1 MNVVEPITV
10 GPVGAGY
17 LPEIDMSRPPRLTRR
32 DVFLLSVAI
41 AIVATIVVGSI
52 LFREK
57 IEEIG
62 GIGYV
67 GIVLANAIGSA
78 TIVSSGADYRDRGH
92 RCDDLEP
99 RARRDSRR
107 HGINHRGVHGLCRRS
122 QRPFRRRPHDGREQV
137 VFKGGVVDEA
147 TRVPHSFPAGGDAK
161 PVHGL
166 RRNRGWLLGL
176 LGAEVHRGLLV
187 GQGSQVH
194 ADRPSQLLVGGR
206 NPAVPRLVTEA
217 ACRHQDL
224 RQSALKFR
232 SGQQ

>member
-78 TIVSSGADYRDRGH
+78 TIVLPVPTIATVVIGATIWNPVLVGIAGATGSTIGEFTAYVAGASARSGVDRMMAEN
-92 RCDDLEP
+92 RWYS
-99 RARRDSRR
+99 RAESWMKRR
-107 HGINHRGVHGLCRRS
+107 GFLTVFLLAATPN
-122 QRPFRRRPHDGREQV
+122 PFM
-137 VFKGGVVDEA
+137 
-147 TRVPHSFPAGGDAK
+147 
-161 PVHGL
+161 GL

>member
-78 TIVSSGADYRDRGH
+78 TIVLPVPTIATVVIGAT
-92 RCDDLEP
+92 
-99 RARRDSRR
+99 
-107 HGINHRGVHGLCRRS
+107 IWN
-122 QRPFRRRPHDGREQV
+122 
-137 VFKGGVVDEA
+137 
-147 TRVPHSFPAGGDAK
+147 
-161 PVHGL
+161 PV
-166 RRNRGWLLGL
+166 
-176 LGAEVHRGLLV
+176 LV
-187 GQGSQVH
+187 GIAGATGSTIGEFTAYV
-194 ADRPSQLLVGGR
+194 AG
-206 NPAVPRLVTEA
+206 A
-217 ACRHQDL
+217 
-224 RQSALKFR
+224 SAR
-232 SGQQ
+232 SGVDRMMAENRWYSRAESWMKRRGFLTVFLLAATPNPFMDFGGIAAGSLGYSARKFIVACWLGKVVKYMPIALASYWWAEEILRFLD